1 MNHYRT
7 LLMFMLA
14 VYSISSALAAT
25 LTLSAGNPSITPTGD
40 PLIAPSS
47 ELISTGGDTNLSAGN
62 TQITLRNEY
71 SIFVDGDL
79 YLDYSV
85 FSENEDLNIRS
96 NISLSGETVNIFSF
110 AEEPTMPD
118 LSMTTIFRNP
128 SLSMSQVGNV
138 LLFSGTPVLSGMF
151 EATNSI
157 YIGNYSSLKPVP
169 LPTSLVLLL
178 SGIVAFGLRITTA
191 NKSCTDSSRRYR
203 QKVVP
208 DSWITPTES

>member
-1 MNHYRT
+1 MSRYRL
-7 LLMFMLA
+7 LLMFILA
-14 VYSISSALAAT
+14 VYSINSALAAT
-25 LTLSAGNPSITPTGD
+25 LTLSADDPSTTPTGD
-40 PLIAPSS
+40 PLIAPNSGPV
-47 ELISTGGDTNLSAGN
+47 STGGDINLSDGN

-85 FSENEDLNIRS
+85 LSENEDLNIRS

-118 LSMTTIFRNP
+118 LSMTALFRNP
-128 SLSMSQVGNV
+128 SLSFSQVGNV
-138 LLFSGTPVLSGMF
+138 LLFSDSPVLSGMF

-169 LPTSLVLLL
+169 LPASLVLFL

-191 NKSCTDSSRRYR
+191 NKSCMDSSRR
-203 QKVVP
+203 
-208 DSWITPTES
+208 